1 MQSYVPLFNPSEKLE
16 NKGMVILPLT
26 HLGQCL
32 RGIDMSKGS
41 KARPFSVSQREF
53 DNRWDTIFR
62 KNPQEVQDAARE
74 DEEFNRIDTMQV
86 RVKEDKDK
94 VGQCGCGRSPT
105 GKCIGWHGLTEE
117 AFREKLQEYKL
128 NEGK

>member
-1 MQSYVPLFNPSEKLE
+1 
-16 NKGMVILPLT
+16 MVILPPM
-26 HLGQCL
+26 HLEPCL
-32 RGIDMSKGS
+32 QEVDMSKGS

-62 KNPQEVQDAARE
+62 KSPQEVQDAVRE

>member
-1 MQSYVPLFNPSEKLE
+1 
-16 NKGMVILPLT
+16 MVILPPI

-32 RGIDMSKGS
+32 QEVDMSKGS

-62 KNPQEVQDAARE
+62 KPDPRVRDDAQAE
-74 DEEFNRIDTMQV
+74 NEEFNRIDHMQV
-86 RVKEDKDK
+86 RVKQDESKI
-94 VGQCGCGRSPT
+94 GSCGCGRSPT